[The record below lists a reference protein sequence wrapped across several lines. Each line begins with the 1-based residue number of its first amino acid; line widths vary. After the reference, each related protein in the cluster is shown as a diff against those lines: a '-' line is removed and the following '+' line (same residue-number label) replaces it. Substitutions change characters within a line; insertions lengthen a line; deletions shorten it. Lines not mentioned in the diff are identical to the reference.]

1 MKPTKI
7 RNKKIYRAMN
17 QTVSRQICAA
27 LSKDLRKKYPRR
39 SARIMIDDTVKVIRG
54 EYKGLTGK
62 VAKIST
68 ESNSIAIEGNKKEK
82 LKGEKVD
89 VYIHSTNT
97 IITSLNTDDKWRL
110 KILEKKSKVYSNKQF
125 MQRKEIEKVYIKK
138 ISEIDKI
145 KIQVGGGIRSLEH
158 IEKLI
163 NFGVDKIII
172 GTAAVENIEF
182 LKIACNKYNKKIA
195 ISLDVREGYIALSGW
210 KKQTKILA
218 TDFIKNI
225 EDKLQVRV
233 MLIGTG
239 PLVDD
244 IIDIRFD

>member
-17 QTVSRQICAA
+17 QTVSKQIGAA

-68 ESNSIAIEGNKKEK
+68 ESNSIAIEGNKREK

-97 IITSLNTDDKWRL
+97 IIISLNTDDKWRL
-110 KILEKKSKVYSNKQF
+110 KILEKKSKS
-125 MQRKEIEKVYIKK
+125 
-138 ISEIDKI
+138 KI
-145 KIQVGGGIRSLEH
+145 KAMKEEAKNKSEVKS
-158 IEKLI
+158 
-163 NFGVDKIII
+163 VDKKKSE
-172 GTAAVENIEF
+172 VKSVDKKKSEVKSVDKKKD
-182 LKIACNKYNKKIA
+182 LKDGIKDKVKK
-195 ISLDVREGYIALSGW
+195 
-210 KKQTKILA
+210 
-218 TDFIKNI
+218 
-225 EDKLQVRV
+225 
-233 MLIGTG
+233 
-239 PLVDD
+239 
-244 IIDIRFD
+244 

>member
-1 MKPTKI
+1 MKPTKM

-17 QTVSRQICAA
+17 QTVSRQICAT

-82 LKGEKVD
+82 LKGEKID

-110 KILEKKSKVYSNKQF
+110 KILEKKSKSNIKA
-125 MQRKEIEKVYIKK
+125 MKEDAKKKSEVKSADKKKSEVKSADKKKSEVKSADKKKSEVKSADKKKSEVKSADKKKDLKDGIK
-138 ISEIDKI
+138 DW
-145 KIQVGGGIRSLEH
+145 V
-158 IEKLI
+158 
-163 NFGVDKIII
+163 
-172 GTAAVENIEF
+172 
-182 LKIACNKYNKKIA
+182 KK
-195 ISLDVREGYIALSGW
+195 
-210 KKQTKILA
+210 
-218 TDFIKNI
+218 
-225 EDKLQVRV
+225 
-233 MLIGTG
+233 
-239 PLVDD
+239 
-244 IIDIRFD
+244 

>member
-17 QTVSRQICAA
+17 QTVSKQICAT

-97 IITSLNTDDKWRL
+97 IITSLNTDDKWRI
-110 KILEKKSKVYSNKQF
+110 KILEKKSKS
-125 MQRKEIEKVYIKK
+125 
-138 ISEIDKI
+138 KI
-145 KIQVGGGIRSLEH
+145 KAMKEEAKNKSEVKSADKKKSEVKSADKKKSEVKSADKKKSEVKSADKKKDLKDGIKDR
-158 IEKLI
+158 
-163 NFGVDKIII
+163 V
-172 GTAAVENIEF
+172 
-182 LKIACNKYNKKIA
+182 KK
-195 ISLDVREGYIALSGW
+195 
-210 KKQTKILA
+210 
-218 TDFIKNI
+218 
-225 EDKLQVRV
+225 
-233 MLIGTG
+233 
-239 PLVDD
+239 
-244 IIDIRFD
+244 